1 MKDYTYN
8 RNFWRRIES
17 KSQSR
22 HKAKIILIIFIIG
35 ITSMLYFR
43 SSSHNQNNVKGET
56 IKQGKKLLPIIK
68 KENNPNKLLAD
79 IKKEVSS
86 LSGSFSVYVFDLTTG
101 KNFGINEYMIHTAA
115 SVNKVPILASL
126 YHLAEK
132 GEIDLDKIIV
142 PQETDIQ
149 DYGTGTIRYDPP
161 GTPYSIKTLARLMM
175 EKSDNTASYIL
186 GTLVIGLD
194 RVQQLVNSWDMTQ
207 TKMIDNKTSA
217 KDMAILMTK
226 MYQGEITT
234 EELTKEMLDF
244 LEGSDFE
251 DRIPAG
257 IPENIKVY
265 HKIGD
270 EVGKI
275 HDVGIVD
282 IPDKPYFVGILTTDQ
297 TNEEVTKKM
306 IAKISKMIYEYMNKL

>member
-1 MKDYTYN
+1 
-8 RNFWRRIES
+8 
-17 KSQSR
+17 
-22 HKAKIILIIFIIG
+22 
-35 ITSMLYFR
+35 MLYFR
-43 SSSHNQNNVKGET
+43 SNKNNQNNVIGET
-56 IKQGKKLLPIIK
+56 AKQEKKFLPIFK
-68 KENNPNKLLAD
+68 KESNPNELLAN
-79 IKKEVSS
+79 IKKEVSA
-86 LSGSFSVYVFDLTTG
+86 LPGSFSVYVFGLSTG

-115 SVNKVPILASL
+115 SVNKLPILASL
-126 YHLAEK
+126 YYLAGK

-149 DYGTGTIRYDPP
+149 DYGTGSIRYDPP

-186 GTLVIGLD
+186 GTLIIGLD
-194 RVQQLVNSWDMTQ
+194 RVQELTNGWSMTQ

-217 KDMAILMTK
+217 KDISFLMIK

-234 EELTKEMLDF
+234 GELTKEMLDF
-244 LEGSDFE
+244 MEGSDFE

-257 IPENIKVY
+257 VPENIKVY

-297 TNEEVTKKM
+297 TDEETTKKTM
-306 IAKISKMIYEYMNKL
+306 AKISRLIFEYMSKL